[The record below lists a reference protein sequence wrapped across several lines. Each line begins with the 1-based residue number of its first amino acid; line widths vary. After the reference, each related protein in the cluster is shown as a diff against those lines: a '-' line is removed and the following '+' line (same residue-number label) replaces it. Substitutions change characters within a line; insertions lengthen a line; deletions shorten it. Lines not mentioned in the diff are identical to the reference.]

1 MYPPTHFLAG
11 LTIGAVG
18 AKIGFFDTQEAFSL
32 AALAILID
40 LDHYIYFICKH
51 KSFSLVKAW
60 QSALNKRE
68 EGQRTVIHHAIGF
81 FIFTAVLIGL
91 WFIDQSWSLLLGLAY
106 YSHILL
112 DYLPIE
118 SKHVNFS
125 ILKLNFHL
133 SYQEIILDLIL
144 LGFSVYLLCLSI
156 T

>member
-11 LTIGAVG
+11 LTIGAIG
-18 AKIGFFDTQEAFSL
+18 AKVGYFDHQEALTL
-32 AALAILID
+32 AALATLID
-40 LDHYIYFICKH
+40 LDHYIYYIH
-51 KSFSLVKAW
+51 KYKNFSLIKAW
-60 QSALNKRE
+60 QSALDKRE
-68 EGQRTVIHHAIGF
+68 AGQRTVLHHALGF
-81 FIFTAVLIGL
+81 FVFTAVLIGI
-91 WFIDQSWSLLLGLAY
+91 WFINQPWSLLLGLAY